1 MTYSMAYVF
10 VFRKTKAGIGHVHGL
25 FCIPLSISAL
35 CIFLPVIMLMIVT
48 GEIKVYER
56 CVEPHVTQEIRFK
69 H

>member
-1 MTYSMAYVF
+1 MIMCIIHDIF
-10 VFRKTKAGIGHVHGL
+10 HGIGICISKIVHGL

-48 GEIKVYER
+48 GEIKVYDR
-56 CVEPHVTQEIRFK
+56 CAEPHVTQEIRFK